1 MSHCNHNRAKFSTAV
16 AATLQL
22 GELRQ
27 RVPGVLGCR
36 NPRRNVKDAVAL
48 GGSVDVAQA
57 GLVGNLVEG
66 LAEGRDGVDKQLH
79 RYKSGQGGDGQ
90 GDRGRAGVGAAERWL
105 FGDLRA
111 VGGHLAFGDLGAAG
125 AAGAAAFCGS
135 DAPDFFVA
143 SSSLRAASS
152 SAASSTETSPQ
163 PKRPQQPRANRPS
176 T

>member
-27 RVPGVLGCR
+27 RVPGVLDGLDPGR
-36 NPRRNVKDAVAL
+36 DVENAVAL

-57 GLVGNLVEG
+57 GLVGNLVDG

-111 VGGHLAFGDLGAAG
+111 IFGDLA
-125 AAGAAAFCGS
+125 
-135 DAPDFFVA
+135 
-143 SSSLRAASS
+143 LRNFRA
-152 SAASSTETSPQ
+152 
-163 PKRPQQPRANRPS
+163 PRA
-176 T
+176 